1 MGRSFTVFARIGLL
15 IAAVACVLLGLR
27 FAPALEIGQVGRPT
41 ATIVN
46 DSFQTVVVERC
57 VKTCAEPDQPATLAA
72 GRSLRIEPGAAAEW
86 LLVDQAGTRL
96 GCLTPAAG
104 SEPPPLYVSRAAACR
119 S

>member
-27 FAPALEIGQVGRPT
+27 FAPVLEIGQVGRPT

-57 VKTCAEPDQPATLAA
+57 VKTCAEPDQPAPLAA
-72 GRSLRIEPGAAAEW
+72 GRSLRIEPGAGDEW
-86 LLVDQAGTRL
+86 LVVDRAGPRP
-96 GCLTPAAG
+96 GCLPRAAG
-104 SEPPPLYVSRAAACR
+104 PGPPPPYVSRP
-119 S
+119 